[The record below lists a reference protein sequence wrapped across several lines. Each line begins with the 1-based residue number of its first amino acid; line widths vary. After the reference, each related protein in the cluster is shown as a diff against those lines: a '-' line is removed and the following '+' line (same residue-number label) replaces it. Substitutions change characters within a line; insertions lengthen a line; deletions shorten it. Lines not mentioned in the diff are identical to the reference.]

1 MSKPPYATSFWWQYR
16 VLVRRTSKC
25 IFRDKVRPTRPPS
38 SRIGRAARIGLG
50 KIHILIV
57 NHVSTE
63 QRTLHCERG
72 PLQSLTLSRFAA
84 HVSVAILMS
93 ILYWNVGNNI
103 DKSRD
108 HVAALFF
115 HVLIIMFAAM
125 MPTVQTC
132 ALATFSNTLHTP
144 FVRARLTPDR

>member
-1 MSKPPYATSFWWQYR
+1 M
-16 VLVRRTSKC
+16 
-25 IFRDKVRPTRPPS
+25 
-38 SRIGRAARIGLG
+38 
-50 KIHILIV
+50 
-57 NHVSTE
+57 STE

-132 ALATFSNTLHTP
+132 ALATFPNTLHTQ
-144 FVRARLTPDR
+144 FVRARLTPDRALYVYLRSAYYCTLLYPLRIRINCRDNSSRT